1 MTGRNLGPAVT
12 SGAHPHQ
19 LSAPLWTAA
28 CAQRSA
34 ARWRP
39 PDADGLARGRGR
51 AVAAA
56 GEPAGGQLARAGR
69 RGRQAHEPGRH
80 LDAAA
85 HACTRRQQEHPVVA
99 RPAHQR
105 AAPAAYAGREHGPH
119 AERHQTARR
128 HRRHPPWI
136 QRPPTH
142 PRPWCR
148 ELGTADATDSEQQAC
163 RPPRAPLSRRSLCPL
178 RAPPSPPA
186 PPTPRNGLPL
196 RFPLPHLSRE
206 RVLGAAAASGATQRR
221 QDARFA
227 RAAHRVRRASLP
239 TPTPTRS
246 PLRLQ
251 QPRRAPLRHPSRA
264 SIPT

>member
-1 MTGRNLGPAVT
+1 MP
-12 SGAHPHQ
+12 Q
-19 LSAPLWTAA
+19 LSAPVDSCLRPAFGSALAA
-28 CAQRSA
+28 
-34 ARWRP
+34 

-136 QRPPTH
+136 QRPPTQ

-148 ELGTADATDSEQQAC
+148 ELGAADATDSEQQAS
-163 RPPRAPLSRRSLCPL
+163 RPPRAPLLCRSLCPI
-178 RAPPSPPA
+178 RAPSFPPA

-196 RFPLPHLSRE
+196 PLPHLSRE
-206 RVLGAAAASGATQRR
+206 RVLGAAAASGAPQRR
-221 QDARFA
+221 QAARFA
-227 RAAHRVRRASLP
+227 RAARRVRRASLP

-246 PLRLQ
+246 PPRLQ
-251 QPRRAPLRHPSRA
+251 QPRRAPPRRPSRA